1 MSVLE
6 TQSPESEDQLFR
18 QSEHLLSQR
27 SDWGP
32 CEVINGAGCI
42 VGGGGGGG
50 QYLSSFSCKFSTPD
64 GSSLLIIGPPVQNYH
79 DQNVYFERAFE
90 KSFLLLS
97 EFVLFEVMSAN

>member
-42 VGGGGGGG
+42 VRGRGGG

-64 GSSLLIIGPPVQNYH
+64 GSSRLIIGPPVQNYH
-79 DQNVYFERAFE
+79 DQNVDFERAFE

-97 EFVLFEVMSAN
+97 EFVLFEVMAAN

>member
-42 VGGGGGGG
+42 VGGGGDSICPAFLVNS
-50 QYLSSFSCKFSTPD
+50 QHQMALLD
-64 GSSLLIIGPPVQNYH
+64 SSLAHLYRTIMI
-79 DQNVYFERAFE
+79 
-90 KSFLLLS
+90 K
-97 EFVLFEVMSAN
+97 M

>member
-27 SDWGP
+27 SDCGP

-42 VGGGGGGG
+42 VEGGGSICPAFLINS
-50 QYLSSFSCKFSTPD
+50 QHQMALLD
-64 GSSLLIIGPPVQNYH
+64 SSLAHLYRTIMI
-79 DQNVYFERAFE
+79 
-90 KSFLLLS
+90 K
-97 EFVLFEVMSAN
+97 M

>member
-42 VGGGGGGG
+42 VGGGGAV
-50 QYLSSFSCKFSTPD
+50 F
-64 GSSLLIIGPPVQNYH
+64 VQL
-79 DQNVYFERAFE
+79 
-90 KSFLLLS
+90 FL
-97 EFVLFEVMSAN
+97 